1 MLKGANLQILAE
13 ADEHEAV
20 RQVQVI
26 IAFQPECVCLGLR
39 ELYHTDHALQEIY
52 ANFIAVDPFV
62 FTLDLEN
69 NHEFL
74 RWTSRERHV
83 R

>member
-26 IAFQPECVCLGLR
+26 IIQPECV
-39 ELYHTDHALQEIY
+39 
-52 ANFIAVDPFV
+52 
-62 FTLDLEN
+62 
-69 NHEFL
+69 
-74 RWTSRERHV
+74 
-83 R
+83 

>member
-26 IAFQPECVCLGLR
+26 IAFQPECV
-39 ELYHTDHALQEIY
+39 
-52 ANFIAVDPFV
+52 
-62 FTLDLEN
+62 
-69 NHEFL
+69 
-74 RWTSRERHV
+74 
-83 R
+83 